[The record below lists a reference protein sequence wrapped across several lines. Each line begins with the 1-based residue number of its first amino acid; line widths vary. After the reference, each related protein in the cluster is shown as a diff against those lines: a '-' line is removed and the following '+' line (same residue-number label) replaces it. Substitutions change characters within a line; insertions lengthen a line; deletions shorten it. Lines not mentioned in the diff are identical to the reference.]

1 MASSFPSKQKSFCLN
16 IFILAG
22 DVICFILL
30 AASRLAKLHPV
41 TKPNNKSISF
51 KWHCWLWSR
60 ATTLYWFPSALLLL
74 LLLPTFK
81 AKIIRS
87 KYHLWLLQTMVPH
100 YTIRGGSIK
109 PIHISLGGRAA
120 ANSETQTE
128 WPNIHSS
135 CSFWKL
141 TFLIIEQRLM
151 RNSWQH
157 SITKVNMRNNKF
169 VNVHLSFRQIFIY
182 HKKLWLQKL
191 STFY

>member
-1 MASSFPSKQKSFCLN
+1 MASSFLSKQVIFCLN
-16 IFILAG
+16 IFI
-22 DVICFILL
+22 FILL

-74 LLLPTFK
+74 LLPTFK

-87 KYHLWLLQTMVPH
+87 TYHLWLLQTMVPH
-100 YTIRGGSIK
+100 YTIGGGSIK
-109 PIHISLGGRAA
+109 PIHISLGGRAT
-120 ANSETQTE
+120 ANRETQTE

-157 SITKVNMRNNKF
+157 SITKMNMRNNKF
-169 VNVHLSFRQIFIY
+169 VNFHLSFRQIFIY
-182 HKKLWLQKL
+182 QTKLWLQKL